1 MGAEGRG
8 FKSRHPDHRSALSPS
23 SGRVPAE
30 SRTRPPAAPR
40 RSPFGAPNACGY
52 YASCTPVCPGPH
64 GLRTPPGGESAGP
77 VWLRQNPSSQP
88 QGDRTVK
95 SAVETLN
102 PTRVRL
108 TVEVPFEEL
117 KDSLDAAYSKINQQV
132 TVKGFRKGKIPAR
145 VIDQRFGRGAVL
157 EEAVNDALPKFY
169 TEAVNEAELSPLGQ
183 PDVDITELKDGETL
197 NFTAEVD
204 VRPALEIPDYSGIEV
219 EVDAIE
225 VTDEDIEK
233 SVEQLRERFASTAPV
248 ERAAED
254 GDVVTIDLEAKVDGE
269 VLEDGIAN
277 GVSYTIGS
285 GELLDGIDEA
295 VKGLSAGEE
304 ATFTSEL
311 KGGSAAGK
319 EAEVSVKVTQVAKR
333 ELPELDDEFAQLAS
347 EFDTLDELKADS
359 RKRLANMK
367 EFDQAT
373 QAQERVL
380 EKLLELLEVPVP
392 EKLLED
398 EVNTR
403 KHNLEHHQLG
413 QMGLTLDKYL
423 EIQGKT
429 AEEFEAETREAAV
442 KGIKTQFVLDELVKK
457 EQLNVNQE
465 ELTEHLM
472 RRAASSGM
480 SPDQFAQAVVEG
492 GQVPLLV
499 GEVARGKALAV
510 VVEAAT
516 VKDSNGEIVDLG
528 DEDEETE
535 APEAEA
541 TEETTEA

>member
-1 MGAEGRG
+1 M
-8 FKSRHPDHRSALSPS
+8 
-23 SGRVPAE
+23 
-30 SRTRPPAAPR
+30 
-40 RSPFGAPNACGY
+40 
-52 YASCTPVCPGPH
+52 
-64 GLRTPPGGESAGP
+64 
-77 VWLRQNPSSQP
+77 
-88 QGDRTVK
+88 K

-117 KDSLDAAYSKINQQV
+117 KDSLDAAYKKINQQV

-169 TEAVNEAELSPLGQ
+169 NEAVTEAEVNPLGQ
-183 PDVDITELKDGETL
+183 PEVDITELKDGEL
-197 NFTAEVD
+197 LSFTAEVD
-204 VRPALEIPDYSGIEV
+204 VRPAIEIPDYSGIEV

-225 VTDEDIEK
+225 VTDEDVEK
-233 SVEQLRERFASTAPV
+233 SVEQLRERFASTNPV
-248 ERAAED
+248 ERPAAE
-254 GDVVTIDLEAKVDGE
+254 GDVVTVDLTAKVDGE
-269 VLEDGIAN
+269 VLPDGIAD

-285 GELLDGIDEA
+285 GELLDGIDAAVTGLEA
-295 VKGLSAGEE
+295 GGE

-319 EAEVSVKVTQVAKR
+319 EAEVTVKVTAVAAR
-333 ELPELDDEFAQLAS
+333 ELPELDDEFAQMAS

-359 RKRLANMK
+359 RKRLENMK
-367 EFDQAT
+367 QFDQAT

-380 EKLLELLEVPVP
+380 EKFLELAEIPVP

-413 QMGLTLDKYL
+413 QMGLSLEKYL
-423 EIQGKT
+423 ELQGKT
-429 AEEFEAETREAAV
+429 VEEFEAETKEQAV
-442 KGIKTQFVLDELVKK
+442 KGIKTQFLLDELVSK
-457 EQLNVNQE
+457 EELNVEQE
-465 ELTEHLM
+465 ELTEHLF

-480 SPDQFAQAVVEG
+480 SPDQFAQAVVQG
-492 GQVPLLV
+492 GQVPMLV

-510 VVEAAT
+510 VVEAAKVVDT
-516 VKDSNGEIVDLG
+516 NGEVVDLSD
-528 DEDEETE
+528 DEDEVE
-535 APEAEA
+535 AAAEAVESVTGEAEVA
-541 TEETTEA
+541 EEK

>member
-1 MGAEGRG
+1 M
-8 FKSRHPDHRSALSPS
+8 
-23 SGRVPAE
+23 
-30 SRTRPPAAPR
+30 
-40 RSPFGAPNACGY
+40 
-52 YASCTPVCPGPH
+52 
-64 GLRTPPGGESAGP
+64 
-77 VWLRQNPSSQP
+77 
-88 QGDRTVK
+88 K
-95 SAVETLN
+95 SAVENLN

-117 KDSLDAAYSKINQQV
+117 KDSLDAAYKKINQQV

-169 TEAVNEAELSPLGQ
+169 TEAVNEAELNVLGQ
-183 PDVDITELKDGETL
+183 PEVDITELKDGETL

-204 VRPALEIPDYSGIEV
+204 VRPTIEIPDYSGIEV
-219 EVDAIE
+219 EVDAVE
-225 VTDEDIEK
+225 VDDEDVEK
-233 SVEQLRERFASTAPV
+233 AVEELRERFASTSPV
-248 ERAAED
+248 ERAAQD

-269 VLEDGIAN
+269 VLEDGVASD
-277 GVSYTIGS
+277 VSYTIGS

-295 VKGLSAGEE
+295 VKGLEAGGE
-304 ATFTSEL
+304 ATFASEL

-319 EAEVSVKVTQVAKR
+319 EAEVTVKVTQVAAR
-333 ELPELDDEFAQLAS
+333 ELPELDDDFAQLAS

-359 RKRLANMK
+359 RKRLENMK
-367 EFDQAT
+367 QYDQAT

-380 EKLLELLEVPVP
+380 EKLLELVEVPVP

-398 EVNTR
+398 EINTR

-413 QMGLTLDKYL
+413 QMGLDLAKYL

-429 AEEFEAETREAAV
+429 EEEFDAETKEAAV
-442 KGIKTQFVLDELVKK
+442 KGIKTQFVLDELVNK
-457 EQLNVNQE
+457 EKLNVNQE

-492 GQVPLLV
+492 GQVPMLV

-516 VKDSNGEIVDLG
+516 VKDTNGEVVDLDDEEDETESATEVVAEVTDG
-528 DEDEETE
+528 DEASTE
-535 APEAEA
+535 ASEEKPEA
-541 TEETTEA
+541 

>member
-1 MGAEGRG
+1 M
-8 FKSRHPDHRSALSPS
+8 
-23 SGRVPAE
+23 
-30 SRTRPPAAPR
+30 
-40 RSPFGAPNACGY
+40 
-52 YASCTPVCPGPH
+52 
-64 GLRTPPGGESAGP
+64 
-77 VWLRQNPSSQP
+77 
-88 QGDRTVK
+88 K

-117 KDSLDAAYSKINQQV
+117 KDSLDAAYKKINQQV

-169 TEAVNEAELSPLGQ
+169 TEAVNEAEVNPLGQ
-183 PDVDITELKDGETL
+183 PEVDITELKDGEL
-197 NFTAEVD
+197 LSFTAEVD
-204 VRPALEIPDYSGIEV
+204 VRPTIEIPDYSGIEV

-233 SVEQLRERFASTAPV
+233 SVEQLRERFASTNPV
-248 ERAAED
+248 ERAAAE
-254 GDVVTIDLEAKVDGE
+254 GDVVTVDLTAKVEGE
-269 VLEDGIAN
+269 VLPDGIAD

-285 GELLDGIDEA
+285 GELLDGIDAAVTGLEA
-295 VKGLSAGEE
+295 GGE

-319 EAEVSVKVTQVAKR
+319 EAEVTVKVTAVAAR
-333 ELPELDDEFAQLAS
+333 ELPELDDEFAQMAS

-359 RKRLANMK
+359 RKRLENMK
-367 EFDQAT
+367 QFDQAT

-380 EKLLELLEVPVP
+380 EKFLELAEIPVP

-413 QMGLTLDKYL
+413 QMGLSLEKYL
-423 EIQGKT
+423 ELQGKT
-429 AEEFEAETREAAV
+429 VEEFEAETKEQAV
-442 KGIKTQFVLDELVKK
+442 KGIKTQFLLDELVSK
-457 EQLNVNQE
+457 EELNVEQE
-465 ELTEHLM
+465 ELTEHLF

-480 SPDQFAQAVVEG
+480 SPDQFAQAVVQG
-492 GQVPLLV
+492 GQVPMLV

-510 VVEAAT
+510 VVEAAKVVDT
-516 VKDSNGEIVDLG
+516 NGEVVDLSD
-528 DEDEETE
+528 DEDEVEAAAETVE
-535 APEAEA
+535 AVTGEAEVA
-541 TEETTEA
+541 EEK

>member
-1 MGAEGRG
+1 M
-8 FKSRHPDHRSALSPS
+8 
-23 SGRVPAE
+23 
-30 SRTRPPAAPR
+30 
-40 RSPFGAPNACGY
+40 
-52 YASCTPVCPGPH
+52 
-64 GLRTPPGGESAGP
+64 
-77 VWLRQNPSSQP
+77 
-88 QGDRTVK
+88 K

-117 KDSLDAAYSKINQQV
+117 KDSLDAAYKKINQQV

-169 TEAVNEAELSPLGQ
+169 TEAVNEAELNPLGQ
-183 PDVDITELKDGETL
+183 PEVDIKELKDNEVL
-197 NFTAEVD
+197 SFTAEVD
-204 VRPALEIPDYSGIEV
+204 VRPAIEIPDYSGIDV
-219 EVDAIE
+219 EVDAVE

-233 SVEQLRERFASTAPV
+233 SVEQLRDRFASTSPV

-269 VLEDGIAN
+269 VLEDGVAS

-285 GELLDGIDEA
+285 GELLDGVDDA

-319 EAEVSVKVTQVAKR
+319 EAEVTVKVTQVASR

-347 EFDTLDELKADS
+347 EFDTLEELKADS
-359 RKRLANMK
+359 RKRLENMK
-367 EFDQAT
+367 QYDQAT

-380 EKLLELLEVPVP
+380 DKLLELVEVPIP

-398 EVNTR
+398 EINTR

-423 EIQGKT
+423 EIQGKS
-429 AEEFEAETREAAV
+429 AEEYEAETREAAI
-442 KGIKTQFVLDELVKK
+442 KGIKTQFVLDELVNK
-457 EQLNVNQE
+457 EKLSVSQE

-492 GQVPLLV
+492 GQVPMLV

-516 VKDSNGEIVDLG
+516 VKDTNGEPVDLD
-528 DEDEETE
+528 DEDEDES
-535 APEAEA
+535 EA
-541 TEETTEA
+541 TEAADEAAEAGEAKPEA

>member
-1 MGAEGRG
+1 MQAACPCVFLTGPIGRN
-8 FKSRHPDHRSALSPS
+8 
-23 SGRVPAE
+23 
-30 SRTRPPAAPR
+30 RTARPVR
-40 RSPFGAPNACGY
+40 N
-52 YASCTPVCPGPH
+52 PGISH
-64 GLRTPPGGESAGP
+64 
-77 VWLRQNPSSQP
+77 

-117 KDSLDAAYSKINQQV
+117 KDSLDAAYKKINQQV

-169 TEAVNEAELSPLGQ
+169 NEAVTEAEVNPLGQ
-183 PDVDITELKDGETL
+183 PEVDITELKDGEL
-197 NFTAEVD
+197 LSFTAEVD
-204 VRPALEIPDYSGIEV
+204 VRPAIEIPDYSGIEV

-225 VTDEDIEK
+225 VTDEDVEK
-233 SVEQLRERFASTAPV
+233 SVEQLRERFASTNPV
-248 ERAAED
+248 ERAAAE
-254 GDVVTIDLEAKVDGE
+254 GDVITVDLTAKVEGE
-269 VLEDGIAN
+269 VLPDGIAD

-285 GELLDGIDEA
+285 GELLDGIDAAVTGLEA
-295 VKGLSAGEE
+295 GGE

-319 EAEVSVKVTQVAKR
+319 EAEVTVKVTAVAAR
-333 ELPELDDEFAQLAS
+333 ELPELDDEFAQMAS

-359 RKRLANMK
+359 RKRLENMK
-367 EFDQAT
+367 QFDQAT

-380 EKLLELLEVPVP
+380 EKFLELAEIPVP

-413 QMGLTLDKYL
+413 QMGLSLEKYL
-423 EIQGKT
+423 ELQGKT
-429 AEEFEAETREAAV
+429 VEEFEAETKEQAV
-442 KGIKTQFVLDELVKK
+442 KGIKTQFLLDELVSK
-457 EQLNVNQE
+457 EELNVEQE
-465 ELTEHLM
+465 ELTEHLF

-480 SPDQFAQAVVEG
+480 SPDQFAQAVVQG
-492 GQVPLLV
+492 GQVPMLV

-510 VVEAAT
+510 VVEAAKVVDT
-516 VKDSNGEIVDLG
+516 NGEVVDLSD
-528 DEDEETE
+528 DEDEVEAAAETVE
-535 APEAEA
+535 AVTGEAEVA
-541 TEETTEA
+541 EEK

>member
-1 MGAEGRG
+1 M
-8 FKSRHPDHRSALSPS
+8 
-23 SGRVPAE
+23 
-30 SRTRPPAAPR
+30 
-40 RSPFGAPNACGY
+40 
-52 YASCTPVCPGPH
+52 
-64 GLRTPPGGESAGP
+64 
-77 VWLRQNPSSQP
+77 
-88 QGDRTVK
+88 K

-108 TVEVPFEEL
+108 SIEVPFEEL
-117 KDSLDAAYSKINQQV
+117 KDSLDAAYKKINQQV

-169 TEAVNEAELSPLGQ
+169 TDAVNEAEIDVLGQ
-183 PDVDITELKDGETL
+183 PEVDITELKDGETL

-204 VRPALEIPDYSGIEV
+204 VRPAIEIPDYSGIEV
-219 EVDAIE
+219 EVDAVE
-225 VTDEDIEK
+225 VSDEDVDKAVTE
-233 SVEQLRERFASTAPV
+233 LRERFASTSPV

-254 GDVVTIDLEAKVDGE
+254 GDVITLDLEAKVEGE
-269 VLEDGIAN
+269 VLEDGVAS

-285 GELLDGIDEA
+285 GELLDGIDDA
-295 VKGLSAGEE
+295 VKGLEAGGE

-319 EAEVSVKVTQVAKR
+319 EAEVTVKVTQVAAR

-347 EFDTLDELKADS
+347 EFDTLEELRADS
-359 RKRLANMK
+359 RKRLENMK
-367 EFDQAT
+367 QYDQAT

-380 EKLLELLEVPVP
+380 EKLLELVEVPVP

-398 EVNTR
+398 EINTR

-413 QMGLTLDKYL
+413 QMGLDLEKYL

-429 AEEFEAETREAAV
+429 AEEFDTETKEAAV
-442 KGIKTQFVLDELVKK
+442 KGIKTQFVLDELVKREK
-457 EQLNVNQE
+457 LNVNQE

-516 VKDSNGEIVDLG
+516 VKDTNGEVVDLED
-528 DEDEETE
+528 DEDETAETVE
-535 APEAEA
+535 AASEDTPAEAEEK
-541 TEETTEA
+541 TEG

>member
-1 MGAEGRG
+1 M
-8 FKSRHPDHRSALSPS
+8 
-23 SGRVPAE
+23 
-30 SRTRPPAAPR
+30 
-40 RSPFGAPNACGY
+40 
-52 YASCTPVCPGPH
+52 
-64 GLRTPPGGESAGP
+64 
-77 VWLRQNPSSQP
+77 
-88 QGDRTVK
+88 K

-117 KDSLDAAYSKINQQV
+117 KDSLDAAYKKINQQV

-169 TEAVNEAELSPLGQ
+169 TEAVNEAELSVLGQ
-183 PDVDITELKDGETL
+183 PEVDITELKDGETL

-204 VRPALEIPDYSGIEV
+204 IRPALELPEDFSSIEV
-219 EVDAIE
+219 EVDAVE
-225 VTDEDIEK
+225 VTDEDVEK
-233 SVEQLRERFASTAPV
+233 SVEQLRERFASTTPV

-254 GDVVTIDLEAKVDGE
+254 GDVVTVDLEAKVDGE
-269 VLEDGIAN
+269 VLEDGVAN

-285 GELLDGIDEA
+285 GELLDGIDDA

-319 EAEVSVKVTQVAKR
+319 EAEVTVKVTQVAKR
-333 ELPELDDEFAQLAS
+333 ELPELDDDFAQLAS
-347 EFDTLDELKADS
+347 EFDTLEELKADS
-359 RKRLANMK
+359 RKRLADMK
-367 EFDQAT
+367 QFDQAT

-380 EKLLELLEVPVP
+380 DKLLELVEVPVP

-429 AEEFEAETREAAV
+429 AEEFDAETREAAV
-442 KGIKTQFVLDELVKK
+442 KGIKTQFVLDELTKREK
-457 EQLNVNQE
+457 LNVNQE

-499 GEVARGKALAV
+499 GEVARGKALAL

-516 VKDSNGEIVDLG
+516 VKDTNGEVIDL
-528 DEDEETE
+528 DDEEDE
-535 APEAEA
+535 AAEAETTDA
-541 TEETTEA
+541 AAEEKTEG

>member
-1 MGAEGRG
+1 M
-8 FKSRHPDHRSALSPS
+8 
-23 SGRVPAE
+23 
-30 SRTRPPAAPR
+30 
-40 RSPFGAPNACGY
+40 
-52 YASCTPVCPGPH
+52 
-64 GLRTPPGGESAGP
+64 
-77 VWLRQNPSSQP
+77 
-88 QGDRTVK
+88 K

-108 TVEVPFEEL
+108 SIEVPFEEL
-117 KDSLDAAYSKINQQV
+117 KDSLDAAYKKINQQV

-169 TEAVNEAELSPLGQ
+169 TEAVNEAEIDVLGQ
-183 PDVDITELKDGETL
+183 PEVDITELKDGETL

-204 VRPALEIPDYSGIEV
+204 VRPALELPEDFSSIEV
-219 EVDAIE
+219 EVDAVE
-225 VTDEDIEK
+225 VTDEDIDK
-233 SVEQLRERFASTAPV
+233 SVEQLRERFASTSPV

-254 GDVVTIDLEAKVDGE
+254 GDVVTVDLEAKVDGE
-269 VLEDGIAN
+269 VLEDGVAS

-285 GELLDGIDEA
+285 GELLEGIDDA
-295 VKGLSAGEE
+295 VKGLEAGGE

-319 EAEVSVKVTQVAKR
+319 EAEVTVKVTQVAAR

-359 RKRLANMK
+359 RKRLENMK
-367 EFDQAT
+367 QYDQAT

-380 EKLLELLEVPVP
+380 EKLLELVEVPVP

-398 EVNTR
+398 EINTR

-413 QMGLTLDKYL
+413 QMGLDLDKYL

-429 AEEFEAETREAAV
+429 AEEFETETREAAV
-442 KGIKTQFVLDELVKK
+442 KGIKTQFVLDELVKREK
-457 EQLNVNQE
+457 LNVNQE

-499 GEVARGKALAV
+499 GEVARGKALATV
-510 VVEAAT
+510 VESATVKDTNGEVIDLDDEEEVEAAT
-516 VKDSNGEIVDLG
+516 ETVEAAEGAGEP
-528 DEDEETE
+528 EEK
-535 APEAEA
+535 PEA
-541 TEETTEA
+541 

>member
-1 MGAEGRG
+1 M
-8 FKSRHPDHRSALSPS
+8 
-23 SGRVPAE
+23 
-30 SRTRPPAAPR
+30 
-40 RSPFGAPNACGY
+40 
-52 YASCTPVCPGPH
+52 
-64 GLRTPPGGESAGP
+64 
-77 VWLRQNPSSQP
+77 
-88 QGDRTVK
+88 K

-108 TVEVPFEEL
+108 SIEVPFEEL
-117 KDSLDAAYSKINQQV
+117 KDSLDAAYKKINQQV

-169 TEAVNEAELSPLGQ
+169 TDAVNEAELNVLGQ
-183 PDVDITELKDGETL
+183 PEVDITELKDGETL

-204 VRPALEIPDYSGIEV
+204 VRPTIEIPDYSGIEV
-219 EVDAIE
+219 EVDAVE
-225 VTDEDIEK
+225 VTEEDIEK
-233 SVEQLRERFASTAPV
+233 AVEQLRERFASTSPV

-269 VLEDGIAN
+269 ILEDGVAE

-285 GELLDGIDEA
+285 GELLDGIDDA
-295 VKGLSAGEE
+295 VKGLEAGGE

-319 EAEVSVKVTQVAKR
+319 EAEVTVKVSQVAAR
-333 ELPELDDEFAQLAS
+333 ELPALDDEFAQLAS
-347 EFDTLDELKADS
+347 EFDTLEELRADS
-359 RKRLANMK
+359 RKRLENMK
-367 EFDQAT
+367 QYDQAT

-380 EKLLELLEVPVP
+380 EKLLELVEVPVP

-398 EVNTR
+398 EINTR

-413 QMGLTLDKYL
+413 QMGLDLEKYL

-429 AEEFEAETREAAV
+429 VEEFDAETKEAAV
-442 KGIKTQFVLDELVKK
+442 KGIKTQFVLDELVSK
-457 EQLNVNQE
+457 EKLNVNQE

-480 SPDQFAQAVVEG
+480 SPDQFAQAVVQNN
-492 GQVPLLV
+492 QVQLLV
-499 GEVARGKALAV
+499 GEVARGKALAL
-510 VVEAAT
+510 VVESAT
-516 VKDSNGEIVDLG
+516 VKDTNGEIVDLD
-528 DEDEETE
+528 DEEEETE
-535 APEAEA
+535 ASAET
-541 TEETTEA
+541 TEETEGSAEAEEKAPEA

>member
-1 MGAEGRG
+1 M
-8 FKSRHPDHRSALSPS
+8 
-23 SGRVPAE
+23 
-30 SRTRPPAAPR
+30 
-40 RSPFGAPNACGY
+40 
-52 YASCTPVCPGPH
+52 
-64 GLRTPPGGESAGP
+64 
-77 VWLRQNPSSQP
+77 
-88 QGDRTVK
+88 K

-108 TVEVPFEEL
+108 SIEVPFEEL
-117 KDSLDAAYSKINQQV
+117 KDSLDAAYKKINQQV

-169 TEAVNEAELSPLGQ
+169 TEAVNEAEIDVLGQ
-183 PDVDITELKDGETL
+183 PEVDITELKDGETL

-204 VRPALEIPDYSGIEV
+204 IRPALELPEDFSSIEV
-219 EVDAIE
+219 EVDAVE
-225 VTDEDIEK
+225 VSEEDIDK
-233 SVEQLRERFASTAPV
+233 AVEQLRERFASTSPV

-254 GDVVTIDLEAKVDGE
+254 GDVVTVDLEAKVDGE
-269 VLEDGIAN
+269 ILEDGVAS

-285 GELLDGIDEA
+285 GELLEGIDEA
-295 VKGLSAGEE
+295 VKGLEAGGE

-319 EAEVSVKVTQVAKR
+319 EAEVTVKVTQVAAR

-347 EFDTLDELKADS
+347 EFDTLEELKADS
-359 RKRLANMK
+359 RKRLENTK
-367 EFDQAT
+367 QYDQAT

-380 EKLLELLEVPVP
+380 EKLLELVEVPVP

-413 QMGLTLDKYL
+413 QMGLDLDKYL

-429 AEEFEAETREAAV
+429 AEEFETETREAAV
-442 KGIKTQFVLDELVKK
+442 KGIKTQFVLDELVKREK
-457 EQLNVNQE
+457 LNVNQE

-499 GEVARGKALAV
+499 GEVARGKALAT
-510 VVEAAT
+510 VVESAT
-516 VKDSNGEIVDLG
+516 VKDTNGEVIDL
-528 DEDEETE
+528 DDEEE
-535 APEAEA
+535 AEEDAAEA
-541 TEETTEA
+541 TTSEENTEA

>member
-1 MGAEGRG
+1 M
-8 FKSRHPDHRSALSPS
+8 
-23 SGRVPAE
+23 
-30 SRTRPPAAPR
+30 
-40 RSPFGAPNACGY
+40 
-52 YASCTPVCPGPH
+52 
-64 GLRTPPGGESAGP
+64 
-77 VWLRQNPSSQP
+77 
-88 QGDRTVK
+88 K

-108 TVEVPFEEL
+108 SIEVPFEEL
-117 KDSLDAAYSKINQQV
+117 KDSLDAAYKKINQQV

-169 TEAVNEAELSPLGQ
+169 TDAVNEAELNVLGQ
-183 PDVDITELKDGETL
+183 PEVDITELKDGETL

-204 VRPALEIPDYSGIEV
+204 VRPAIEIPDYSGIEV
-219 EVDAIE
+219 EVDAVE
-225 VTDEDIEK
+225 VSEEDVDK
-233 SVEQLRERFASTAPV
+233 AVEELRERFASTAPV

-254 GDVVTIDLEAKVDGE
+254 GDVVTLDLEAKVDGE
-269 VLEDGIAN
+269 VLEDGVAS

-285 GELLDGIDEA
+285 GELLDGIDDA
-295 VKGLSAGEE
+295 VKGVEAGGE
-304 ATFTSEL
+304 ATFASEL

-319 EAEVSVKVTQVAKR
+319 EAEVTVKVTQVAKR
-333 ELPELDDEFAQLAS
+333 ELPELDDDFAQLAS
-347 EFDTLDELKADS
+347 EFDTLEELRGDS
-359 RKRLANMK
+359 RKRLESMK
-367 EFDQAT
+367 QYDQAT

-380 EKLLELLEVPVP
+380 EKLLELVEVPVP

-398 EVNTR
+398 EINTR

-413 QMGLTLDKYL
+413 QMGLDLEKYL

-429 AEEFEAETREAAV
+429 AEEFDTETKEAAV
-442 KGIKTQFVLDELVKK
+442 KGIKTQFVLDELVNK
-457 EQLNVNQE
+457 EKLNVNQE

-480 SPDQFAQAVVEG
+480 SPDQFAQQVVEG
-492 GQVPLLV
+492 GQVPMLV

-516 VKDSNGEIVDLG
+516 VKDTNGELVDLD
-528 DEDEETE
+528 DEDEDEVSAEDSTEEAAEAATE
-535 APEAEA
+535 APKADAAE
-541 TEETTEA
+541 EKTEA

>member
-1 MGAEGRG
+1 M
-8 FKSRHPDHRSALSPS
+8 
-23 SGRVPAE
+23 
-30 SRTRPPAAPR
+30 
-40 RSPFGAPNACGY
+40 
-52 YASCTPVCPGPH
+52 
-64 GLRTPPGGESAGP
+64 
-77 VWLRQNPSSQP
+77 
-88 QGDRTVK
+88 K

-108 TVEVPFEEL
+108 SIEVPFEEL
-117 KDSLDAAYSKINQQV
+117 KDSLDAAYKKINQQV

-169 TEAVNEAELSPLGQ
+169 TDAVNEAELNVLGQ
-183 PDVDITELKDGETL
+183 PEVDITELKDGETL

-204 VRPALEIPDYSGIEV
+204 VRPTIEIPDYSGIEV
-219 EVDAIE
+219 EVDAVE

-233 SVEQLRERFASTAPV
+233 AVEQLRERFASTSPV

-269 VLEDGIAN
+269 ILEDGVAD

-285 GELLDGIDEA
+285 GELLDGIDDA
-295 VKGLSAGEE
+295 VKGLEAGGE

-319 EAEVSVKVTQVAKR
+319 EAEVTVKVTQVAAR
-333 ELPELDDEFAQLAS
+333 ELPALDDEFAQLAS
-347 EFDTLDELKADS
+347 EFDTLEELQADS
-359 RKRLANMK
+359 RKRLENMK
-367 EFDQAT
+367 QYDQAT

-380 EKLLELLEVPVP
+380 EKLLEIVEVPVP

-398 EVNTR
+398 EINTR

-413 QMGLTLDKYL
+413 QMGLDFEKYL

-429 AEEFEAETREAAV
+429 VEEFDAETKEAAV
-442 KGIKTQFVLDELVKK
+442 KGIKTQFVLDELVAK
-457 EQLNVNQE
+457 EKLNVNQE

-480 SPDQFAQAVVEG
+480 SPDQFAQAVVQNN
-492 GQVPLLV
+492 QVQLLV
-499 GEVARGKALAV
+499 GEVARGKALAL
-510 VVEAAT
+510 VVESST
-516 VKDSNGEIVDLG
+516 VKDTNGEVVDLD

-535 APEAEA
+535 GSAEETPAAAEA
-541 TEETTEA
+541 TEEAPEAEEKTEA

>member
-1 MGAEGRG
+1 M
-8 FKSRHPDHRSALSPS
+8 
-23 SGRVPAE
+23 
-30 SRTRPPAAPR
+30 
-40 RSPFGAPNACGY
+40 
-52 YASCTPVCPGPH
+52 
-64 GLRTPPGGESAGP
+64 
-77 VWLRQNPSSQP
+77 
-88 QGDRTVK
+88 K

-108 TVEVPFEEL
+108 SIEVPFEEL
-117 KDSLDAAYSKINQQV
+117 KDSLDAAYKKINQQV

-169 TEAVNEAELSPLGQ
+169 TDAVNEAELNVLGQ
-183 PDVDITELKDGETL
+183 PEVDITELKDGETL

-204 VRPALEIPDYSGIEV
+204 VRPTIEIPDYSGIEV
-219 EVDAIE
+219 EVDAVE
-225 VTDEDIEK
+225 VGEEDIDK
-233 SVEQLRERFASTAPV
+233 AVEELRERFASTAPV

-269 VLEDGIAN
+269 ILEDGVAS

-285 GELLDGIDEA
+285 GELLEGVDDAVTGLEA
-295 VKGLSAGEE
+295 GGE

-311 KGGSAAGK
+311 KGGTAAGK
-319 EAEVSVKVTQVAKR
+319 EAEVTVKVTQVAKR
-333 ELPELDDEFAQLAS
+333 ELPELDDDFAQLAS
-347 EFDTLDELKADS
+347 EFDTLEELRADS
-359 RKRLANMK
+359 RKRLENMK
-367 EFDQAT
+367 QYDQAT

-380 EKLLELLEVPVP
+380 EKLLELVEVPVP

-398 EVNTR
+398 EINTR

-413 QMGLTLDKYL
+413 QMGIDLPKYL

-429 AEEFEAETREAAV
+429 EEEFDTETKEAAV
-442 KGIKTQFVLDELVKK
+442 KGIKTQFVLDELVNK
-457 EQLNVNQE
+457 EKLNVNQE

-492 GQVPLLV
+492 GQVPMLV
-499 GEVARGKALAV
+499 GEVARGKALAA

-516 VKDSNGEIVDLG
+516 VKDTNGELVDL
-528 DEDEETE
+528 DDEEEDETAETVE
-535 APEAEA
+535 AASESTDGPAEEAAEEA
-541 TEETTEA
+541 TEATDAVEAKPEA

>member
-1 MGAEGRG
+1 M
-8 FKSRHPDHRSALSPS
+8 
-23 SGRVPAE
+23 
-30 SRTRPPAAPR
+30 
-40 RSPFGAPNACGY
+40 
-52 YASCTPVCPGPH
+52 
-64 GLRTPPGGESAGP
+64 
-77 VWLRQNPSSQP
+77 
-88 QGDRTVK
+88 K

-117 KDSLDAAYSKINQQV
+117 KDSLDAAYKKINQQV

-169 TEAVNEAELSPLGQ
+169 TDAVNNAELNVLGQ
-183 PDVDITELKDGETL
+183 PEVDITELKDGETL

-204 VRPALEIPDYSGIEV
+204 IRPAIEIPDYSGIEV
-219 EVDAIE
+219 EVDAVE
-225 VTDEDIEK
+225 VTDEDVDKAVTE
-233 SVEQLRERFASTAPV
+233 LRERFASTSPV

-269 VLEDGIAN
+269 ILEDGVAS

-285 GELLDGIDEA
+285 GELLDGIDDA
-295 VKGLSAGEE
+295 VKGLEAGGE

-319 EAEVSVKVTQVAKR
+319 EAEVTVKVTQVAAR

-359 RKRLANMK
+359 RQRLENTK
-367 EFDQAT
+367 QYDQAT

-380 EKLLELLEVPVP
+380 EKLLELVEVPVP

-398 EVNTR
+398 EINTR

-413 QMGLTLDKYL
+413 QMGLDLEKYL

-429 AEEFEAETREAAV
+429 AEEFDTETREAAV
-442 KGIKTQFVLDELVKK
+442 KGIKTQFVLDELVNK
-457 EQLNVNQE
+457 EKLNVNQE

-492 GQVPLLV
+492 GQVPMLV

-516 VKDSNGEIVDLG
+516 VKDTNGEIVDLD
-528 DEDEETE
+528 DEDEDETGSETE
-535 APEAEA
+535 AAAEAEGSAEA
-541 TEETTEA
+541 TEEKPEA

>member
-1 MGAEGRG
+1 M
-8 FKSRHPDHRSALSPS
+8 
-23 SGRVPAE
+23 
-30 SRTRPPAAPR
+30 
-40 RSPFGAPNACGY
+40 
-52 YASCTPVCPGPH
+52 
-64 GLRTPPGGESAGP
+64 
-77 VWLRQNPSSQP
+77 
-88 QGDRTVK
+88 K

-117 KDSLDAAYSKINQQV
+117 KDSLDAAYKKINQQV

-169 TEAVNEAELSPLGQ
+169 TEAVNEAELNVLGQ
-183 PDVDITELKDGETL
+183 PEVDITELKDGETL

-204 VRPALEIPDYSGIEV
+204 VRPTIEIPDYSGIEV
-219 EVDAIE
+219 EVDAVE
-225 VTDEDIEK
+225 VSDEDVEK
-233 SVEQLRERFASTAPV
+233 AVSDLRERFASTSPV

-254 GDVVTIDLEAKVDGE
+254 GDVVTIDLEAKVDDE
-269 VLEDGIAN
+269 VLEDGVAN

-285 GELLDGIDEA
+285 GELLDGIDDA
-295 VKGLSAGEE
+295 VKGLEAGGE
-304 ATFTSEL
+304 ATFASEL

-319 EAEVSVKVTQVAKR
+319 EAEVNVKVTQVAAR
-333 ELPELDDEFAQLAS
+333 ELPELDDDFAQLAS
-347 EFDTLDELKADS
+347 EFDTLEELKADS
-359 RKRLANMK
+359 RKRLENMK
-367 EFDQAT
+367 QYDQAT

-380 EKLLELLEVPVP
+380 EKLLELVEVPVP

-398 EVNTR
+398 EIDTR

-429 AEEFEAETREAAV
+429 AEEFETETREAAI
-442 KGIKTQFVLDELVKK
+442 KGIKTQFVLDELVNK
-457 EQLNVNQE
+457 EKLNVNQE

-472 RRAASSGM
+472 RRAAGSGM

-492 GQVPLLV
+492 GQVPMLV

-516 VKDSNGEIVDLG
+516 VKDTNGEIVDL
-528 DEDEETE
+528 DDEEDEEEATEATTE
-535 APEAEA
+535 APAAEAEA
-541 TEETTEA
+541 GTESAEEKPEA

>member
-1 MGAEGRG
+1 M
-8 FKSRHPDHRSALSPS
+8 
-23 SGRVPAE
+23 
-30 SRTRPPAAPR
+30 
-40 RSPFGAPNACGY
+40 
-52 YASCTPVCPGPH
+52 
-64 GLRTPPGGESAGP
+64 
-77 VWLRQNPSSQP
+77 
-88 QGDRTVK
+88 K

-117 KDSLDAAYSKINQQV
+117 KSSLDAAYKKINQQV

-145 VIDQRFGRGAVL
+145 IIDQRFGRGAVL

-169 TEAVNEAELSPLGQ
+169 TDAVNEAELNVLGQ
-183 PDVDITELKDGETL
+183 PEVDITELKDNEL
-197 NFTAEVD
+197 LSFTAEVD
-204 VRPALEIPDYSGIEV
+204 VRPTIEIPDYSGIEV

-225 VTDEDIEK
+225 VSEEDVEK
-233 SVEQLRERFASTAPV
+233 AVSELRERFASTSPV

-269 VLEDGIAN
+269 VLEDGVAS

-285 GELLDGIDEA
+285 GELLDGIDDA
-295 VKGLSAGEE
+295 VKGLEAGGE

-319 EAEVSVKVTQVAKR
+319 EAEVTVKVTQVAAR
-333 ELPELDDEFAQLAS
+333 ELPELDDDFAQLAS
-347 EFDTLDELKADS
+347 EFDTLDALKADS
-359 RKRLANMK
+359 RSRLENMK
-367 EFDQAT
+367 QYDQAT

-380 EKLLELLEVPVP
+380 EKLLELVEVPVP

-398 EVNTR
+398 EINTR

-413 QMGLTLDKYL
+413 QMGLDLEKYL
-423 EIQGKT
+423 ELQGKT
-429 AEEFEAETREAAV
+429 AEEFETETREAAV
-442 KGIKTQFVLDELVKK
+442 KGIKTQFVLDELVNK
-457 EQLNVNQE
+457 EKLNVNQE

-472 RRAASSGM
+472 RRAAGSGM

-492 GQVPLLV
+492 GQVPMLV

-516 VKDSNGEIVDLG
+516 VKDTNGEVIDLD
-528 DEDEETE
+528 DEEDDEET
-535 APEAEA
+535 AD
-541 TEETTEA
+541 TTEAVESAEAASEESTEEKPEA

>member
-1 MGAEGRG
+1 M
-8 FKSRHPDHRSALSPS
+8 
-23 SGRVPAE
+23 
-30 SRTRPPAAPR
+30 
-40 RSPFGAPNACGY
+40 
-52 YASCTPVCPGPH
+52 
-64 GLRTPPGGESAGP
+64 
-77 VWLRQNPSSQP
+77 
-88 QGDRTVK
+88 K

-117 KDSLDAAYSKINQQV
+117 KDSLDAAYKKINQQV

-169 TEAVNEAELSPLGQ
+169 TDAVNEAELNPLGQ

-204 VRPALEIPDYSGIEV
+204 IRPAIEIPDYSGIEV
-219 EVDAIE
+219 EVDAVE
-225 VTDEDIEK
+225 VSDEDVEK
-233 SVEQLRERFASTAPV
+233 AVEQLRERFASTSPV
-248 ERAAED
+248 ERAAEE
-254 GDVVTIDLEAKVDGE
+254 GDVVTLDLQAKVDGE
-269 VLEDGIAN
+269 VLEDGVAD

-285 GELLDGIDEA
+285 GELLEGIDDA
-295 VKGLSAGEE
+295 VKGVEAGGE

-319 EAEVSVKVTQVAKR
+319 EAEVTVKVTQVAAR
-333 ELPELDDEFAQLAS
+333 ELPELDDDFAQLAS
-347 EFDTLDELKADS
+347 EFDTLEELKADS
-359 RKRLANMK
+359 RKRLANTK
-367 EFDQAT
+367 QYDQAT

-380 EKLLELLEVPVP
+380 DKLLELVEVPVP

-413 QMGLTLDKYL
+413 QMGLDLEKYL
-423 EIQGKT
+423 ELQGKT
-429 AEEFEAETREAAV
+429 VEEFEAETREAAV
-442 KGIKTQFVLDELVKK
+442 KGIKTQFVLDELVKQEK
-457 EQLNVNQE
+457 LNVSQE

-480 SPDQFAQAVVEG
+480 SPDQFAQAVVEQ

-510 VVEAAT
+510 VVEKAT
-516 VKDSNGEIVDLG
+516 VKDTNGEVVDLD
-528 DEDEETE
+528 DEEETE
-535 APEAEA
+535 A
-541 TEETTEA
+541 TEAAAESAESGDDKAEEKSEEKSEEKTEG